1 MLELNILK
9 KNKVNISDYNS
20 SQDIDNRMMLADF
33 TPFEHRVLEE
43 ILFSSLK
50 ISCKKFSKSLECTD
64 LELREVLAKLAG
76 AGLLSLEGDVIL
88 VDKEMRKY
96 FECQIARF
104 APEFKPDMDFLQ
116 GLLRK
121 VPIHILPT
129 WYAIPRTSSNIFES
143 ILEKYLSSPQVFNRY
158 LSELHFNDP
167 RIQAIIHDVYTAPQ
181 LQISS
186 TDLIARYNLSKR
198 EFEEIILL
206 LEFHFVCC
214 LWYVKEGDHWIEFV
228 SPFYEWR
235 QYLLFLQQTTP
246 ECLSADLVT
255 PFREGDFSFIEDM
268 TSTLQILQTTP
279 LSSWDNV
286 DGLSSLASQHLAE
299 SLGLPSSWPCL
310 QSYLTRLIKK
320 LCIVHLASITDGK
333 LCSTEFTDDWL
344 NLSVENKASYL
355 HRHPMNRIIFYP
367 IAASLNTEKQV
378 HEGEKLIKRV
388 IHGEWVYFED
398 FLRGALM
405 SFDEHTAVCL
415 KKTGKTWRY
424 TLPQYNEEQ
433 KEFIQ
438 AVVFEWL
445 FEAGMVALGSANGRD
460 CFRVTPFGRCFFQ

>member
-1 MLELNILK
+1 
-9 KNKVNISDYNS
+9 
-20 SQDIDNRMMLADF
+20 NRMMLADF
-33 TPFEHRVLEE
+33 TPFEHHVVEE

-50 ISCKKFSKSLECTD
+50 ISSKKFSKSLECTD
-64 LELREVLAKLAG
+64 LELCEVLDKLAG
-76 AGLLSLEGDVIL
+76 AGLLSLEGDIIS

-96 FECQIARF
+96 FECEIARF

-143 ILEKYLSSPQVFNRY
+143 ILEKYLSSPQVFNRH

-167 RIQAIIHDVYTAPQ
+167 KIQAIIQDVYTAPQ
-181 LQISS
+181 LQVSS

-198 EFEEIILL
+198 EFEEIMLL

-214 LWYVKEGDHWIEFV
+214 LWYIKEDDHWIEV
-228 SPFYEWR
+228 ISPFYEWR

-246 ECLSADLVT
+246 SCLSPDLVT
-255 PFREGDFSFIEDM
+255 PFREGNFPFIEDM
-268 TSTLQILQTTP
+268 TSILQIIQKTP
-279 LSSWDNV
+279 LFPWD
-286 DGLSSLASQHLAE
+286 DAGSLSFSTFQHLIKI
-299 SLGLPSSWPCL
+299 LDLPPSWPPL
-310 QSYLTRLIKK
+310 QNYLTRIIKK

-333 LCSTEFTDDWL
+333 LCSTGFTNDWL
-344 NLSVENKASYL
+344 ELSVENKASYL
-355 HRHPMNRIIFYP
+355 HRHPMNQIIFYP
-367 IAASLNTEKQV
+367 VEASLNTEKQV
-378 HEGEKLIKRV
+378 HESEKLIKRV

-398 FLRGALM
+398 FLQGALM
-405 SFDEHTAVCL
+405 PFDEPTTVSL
-415 KKTGKTWRY
+415 KKTGKAWRY
-424 TLPQYNEEQ
+424 TLPQYSKEQ

-445 FEAGMVALGSANGRD
+445 FEAGMVALGNANNRD
-460 CFRVTPFGRCFFQ
+460 CFRVTPLGRCFFQ